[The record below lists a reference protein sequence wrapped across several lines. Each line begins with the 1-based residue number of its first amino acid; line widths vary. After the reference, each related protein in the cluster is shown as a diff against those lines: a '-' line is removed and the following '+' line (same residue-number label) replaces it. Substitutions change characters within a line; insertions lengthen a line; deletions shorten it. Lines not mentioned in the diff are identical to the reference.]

1 MKIVSIILLMF
12 FITSCSLL
20 DVESSDVTNNYTTVG
35 QELMDLKKA
44 YEAGAISEEEYNKL
58 KQELLNK

>member
-1 MKIVSIILLMF
+1 MKIISIILLMF

-20 DVESSDVTNNYTTVG
+20 DVESSDVTNNYTTVA
-35 QELMDLKKA
+35 QELIDLQKA

-58 KQELLNK
+58 RQEILNK

>member
-1 MKIVSIILLMF
+1 MKNVMIILLMF

-35 QELMDLKKA
+35 QELIDLKKA
-44 YEAGAISEEEYNKL
+44 YDEGALSEEEYNKL
-58 KQELLNK
+58 RQELLNK

>member
-35 QELMDLKKA
+35 QELMDLQKA

-58 KQELLNK
+58 KQELINK